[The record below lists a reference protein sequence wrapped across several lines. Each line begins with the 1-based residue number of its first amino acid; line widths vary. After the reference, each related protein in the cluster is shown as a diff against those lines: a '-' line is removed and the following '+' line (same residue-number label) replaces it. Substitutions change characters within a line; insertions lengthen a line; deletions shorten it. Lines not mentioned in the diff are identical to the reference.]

1 MCGKTLSIIREVM
14 RKIILVLSLIL
25 FLVFQSKTVY
35 AVSLDEVTKE
45 LEDLKKTFSEI
56 SSANN
61 TNEATLND
69 LNKQL
74 QGIKVQVGQI
84 ETAIDQK
91 EKEVKEGEKV
101 FTYQKEL
108 LNARAKS
115 YYKNIGKNSL
125 TLIQLLLSDNLTVS
139 LRNFFYGKT
148 IVDED
153 RRAIVKIVMYIKG
166 IEEKKKE
173 LETEQAQLTALKA
186 DVEKQSNFLAGE
198 VTKTKAYLGELS
210 GKIAELAAE
219 RDRLIAGRLSAL
231 NLPQSAYTTSGGC
244 SSDLT
249 NGKDPGFS
257 PRFGFFTFG
266 VPHRVGMSQYGAWG
280 RAKANQNEETI
291 LRAYY
296 NFDEFRNVD
305 TNINIKVNDSN
316 GFNSGNII
324 WNGSLEEYMKR
335 IYEIP
340 CSWTD
345 NNSAALKAQAISVRS
360 YVLSSTN
367 NGDMS
372 ICATQYCQVFKVD
385 PKTDCGGSWVNAVN
399 DTPGKVMV
407 KDGNPISAYYSSTAG
422 GYTYA
427 SGGDLNARPW
437 TKNVQDGSSSYN
449 SFDDVKNNG
458 YDRDSPWF
466 YCDWGSRSQYGG
478 TAWLTSGEVAD
489 IVNVTMLALK
499 DGNTIG
505 NLYQTDKPNPAG
517 KETWDTN
524 KVKEELK
531 SRGLTPFNSIDSIS
545 VSADFGGGRSGTVT
559 VSGDAGTKTFDA
571 WSEFKTYF
579 NQRAPANIQI
589 VGPLFN
595 VEKR

>member
-1 MCGKTLSIIREVM
+1 MKKFI
-14 RKIILVLSLIL
+14 LIL
-25 FLVFQSKTVY
+25 YLFLFCIFHSGVVY
-35 AVSLDEVTKE
+35 GDLLTDVTKE

-56 SSANN
+56 NSANQ
-61 TNEATLND
+61 TNEATLTK

-74 QGIKVQVGQI
+74 QGIKTQVQQI
-84 ETAIDQK
+84 ESAVDQK
-91 EKEVKEGEKV
+91 KKEVKEGEKV
-101 FTYQKEL
+101 FVYQKQL

-115 YYKNIGKNSL
+115 YYKNIGKNTL
-125 TLIQLLLSDNLTVS
+125 TLVQLLLSDNLSVS

-148 IVDED
+148 LVDED
-153 RRAIVKIVMYIKG
+153 KRTIIKIVMYIKD

-173 LETEQAQLTALKA
+173 LETEQIQLTALKA
-186 DVEKQSNFLAGE
+186 DVEKQSTFLAGE
-198 VTKTKAYLGELS
+198 VAKTKAYLGELS

-219 RDRLIAGRLSAL
+219 RDRLIAGRLAAL

-266 VPHRVGMSQYGAWG
+266 IPHRVGMNQYGAWG
-280 RAKANQNEETI
+280 RAKDNQDWNTI
-291 LRAYY
+291 LHAYY
-296 NFDEFRNVD
+296 NFDDYKDVD
-305 TNINIKVNDSN
+305 QNMQIKVNDTN
-316 GFNSGNII
+316 GFNSGNIV
-324 WNGSLEEYMKR
+324 WSGSLEDYMKH

-345 NNSAALKAQAISVRS
+345 NNSAALKAQAVAVRS
-360 YVLSSTN
+360 YVLASTN

-372 ICATQYCQVFKVD
+372 ICATQYCQVFDKD
-385 PKTDCGGSWVNAVN
+385 HEKTDCDGSWLNAVK
-399 DTPGKVMV
+399 DTAGKVMI
-407 KDGNPISAYYSSTAG
+407 KDGNPISAYFSSTAG

-427 SGGDLNARPW
+427 SGGDLNSRPW
-437 TKNVQDGSSSYN
+437 TKDTQDGKSAYN
-449 SFDDVKNNG
+449 SFDDIKNNA
-458 YDRDSPWF
+458 YDGPSYGKSDWF
-466 YCDWGSRSQYGG
+466 YCDWGSRSNYGG

-489 IVNVTMLALK
+489 IVNVIMLALK

-531 SRGLTPFNSIDSIS
+531 NRGLTTFNFIDSVS
-545 VSADFGGGRSGTVT
+545 VSANFGSGRSTTVT